1 MASFRGLRELILYD
15 FPAGTAIEFSPLKTY
30 MKTKHVV
37 AGLVA
42 LASALATYYI
52 IKRRNRSK
60 VEPVQKSHHVT
71 DVFSKAKARS
81 LAK

>member
-1 MASFRGLRELILYD
+1 
-15 FPAGTAIEFSPLKTY
+15 

-81 LAK
+81 LAQ